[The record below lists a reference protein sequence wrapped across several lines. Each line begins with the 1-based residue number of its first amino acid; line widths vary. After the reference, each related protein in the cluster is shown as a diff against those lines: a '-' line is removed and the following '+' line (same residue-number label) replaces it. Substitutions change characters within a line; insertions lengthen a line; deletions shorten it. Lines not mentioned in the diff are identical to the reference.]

1 MLITEGTDFQGLNVG
16 CSCLSNLAI
25 HCGRYANRVMKM
37 IQDQD
42 TEGGPN
48 AIKRD
53 PAHLVVHVSQVP
65 QKRPISPIPKPQPDG
80 PPNQDGSTD
89 DDSPAAQQYL
99 RLANHLLLPHRVSR
113 GRGGAAGAAPAL
125 APAPPTQ
132 AQAPSVIGLRLPPER
147 PRPLASWGCACRGR
161 FLALPDPNPLC
172 SFQSKLERGS
182 LGIGRRSAGSGGWH
196 GLPAGTRSGFR
207 RPAGVVMATRRRL
220 VRIASPTRLHPVN
233 GAVSPSVLPPPPRF
247 LARPRSLL
255 ARASPDRHDPG
266 PAPRISHRPSPGLDP
281 RDLRPPGTCGK
292 RRRPLLGPVAAC
304 QGAVSEEISRA
315 GVPGRL

>member
-233 GAVSPSVLPPPPRF
+233 GAVSPSVLPPAPIPGSS
-247 LARPRSLL
+247 AVTAGQGIPRSPRSGSCAPNLSPPEPG
-255 ARASPDRHDPG
+255 ARSPG
-266 PAPRISHRPSPGLDP
+266 PPTSG
-281 RDLRPPGTCGK
+281 DLREAAQAPAGSGCSLPGS
-292 RRRPLLGPVAAC
+292 C
-304 QGAVSEEISRA
+304 Q
-315 GVPGRL
+315 